1 MKQIGLLIGFLL
13 MAITLPAQGLLEKK
27 LDIRIKDQLLEK
39 ALLHLSQVA
48 AVEITFSNDILPPNR
63 QVNLSVRQKTLANIL
78 DLLLEDT
85 RVEYKIIANR
95 IVLVPREKPNQ
106 KYTVSGFIH
115 DLETGEK
122 LISSNIYVP
131 GTNKGTTTNVYGF
144 FSLTLPEGKNVLKV
158 SYLGYQ
164 SIEID
169 LVLDKNEKIKINLTP
184 SLTLAPVV
192 VVAYDSLPTRPDLM
206 STDEIPLGRFETL
219 PALGGE
225 VDLIRL
231 AHLLAGVQTGADG
244 VGGIHIRGGGVDQN
258 LILLDGVPVYNAA
271 HMAGVFSIFNSSAV
285 KSTRLI
291 KGSFPSRYGGRL
303 SSVLDVRTKEG
314 NKRAF
319 GAEAT
324 IGLTSAKLSIEGPLK
339 KDTSSFILSARKSFL
354 GAYVRPIS
362 RRSKKNKG
370 QSGESD
376 YDFYDLNGKVNFSVG
391 SKDELFLS
399 VYNGGDRYENETST
413 ASFLD
418 GAAYQ
423 DTSRQ
428 SLTWGNTIAALR
440 WNHLLSSKLFV
451 NTTLSYSR
459 YYFKSDDLF
468 TYRFEED
475 GFTISELTF
484 SRFKSKIEDFIA
496 SVDLE
501 YSPSSNHFLRFGAI
515 VTRHSFEPGVAA
527 IGADLKLT
535 IPDLDLFIK
544 QLDSLENPTINTL
557 ESAIYIED
565 DITFSRNFH
574 ANLGLRA
581 SMLNVQGE
589 SYHSLE
595 PRVNLAYRLGSKW
608 SLKGSFSIMKQY
620 LHLLTTSGI
629 GLPNDLWVPST
640 ARVKPQTA
648 WQVVGGFN
656 YKLGD
661 GLVLDVEAYYKKM
674 NNVITFQEGSS
685 ISFIDAENW
694 ENSVTAGQGWSY
706 GLETGISKNIGNTT
720 GWLNYTLAWSE
731 RQFDD
736 INLGEKYPFRYDRRH
751 EVKLALV
758 HRLTDHWNLS
768 GNWVFGTGIAI
779 TLPISEYVF
788 DIPSFIP
795 TTAFNFGEKNSLRLP
810 AYHRLDLGANYR
822 FGRNK
827 FKQEIN
833 FGIYNVTNAQ
843 NPLYYRLSRDP
854 SEIRKRTYVQ
864 ATLLPFVPYFSYNI
878 RF

>member
-1 MKQIGLLIGFLL
+1 MKQIGLVIGFFL
-13 MAITLPAQGLLEKK
+13 MAITLSAQSLLEKK
-27 LDIRIKDQLLEK
+27 LDLRIKDQVLEK
-39 ALLHLSQVA
+39 ALLQLSQTA
-48 AVEITFSNDILPPNR
+48 AVEITFSNDILPADR
-63 QVNLSVRQKTLANIL
+63 KVNLSVRQKSLGRIL

-85 RVEYKIIANR
+85 RVGYKVIADR
-95 IVLVPREKPNQ
+95 IVLVSKPKTSQ
-106 KYTVSGFIH
+106 KYTISGFVH

-122 LISSNIYVP
+122 LIASNIYVP
-131 GTNKGTTTNVYGF
+131 GTNKGTTTNAYGF
-144 FSLTLPEGKNVLKV
+144 FSLTLPEGKNVLKA
-158 SYLGYQ
+158 SYLGYR
-164 SIEID
+164 SIEIE
-169 LVLDKNEKIKINLTP
+169 LMLNKNETIEINLTP

-192 VVAYDSLPTRPDLM
+192 VVAYDSLPVRPDLM

-225 VDLIRL
+225 VDVIRL

-285 KSTRLI
+285 KSTKLI
-291 KGSFPSRYGGRL
+291 KGSFPARYGGRL

-314 NKRAF
+314 NSRSL

-324 IGLTSAKLSIEGPLK
+324 VGLTAAKLSIEGPLK
-339 KDTSSFILSARKSFL
+339 KDTSSFIFSARKSFL

-370 QSGESD
+370 QAGESD
-376 YDFYDLNGKVNFSVG
+376 YDFYDLNGKINLSIG
-391 SKDELFLS
+391 KKDELFLS
-399 VYNGGDRYENETST
+399 FYNGGDRYENETTSG
-413 ASFLD
+413 SFLD
-418 GAAYQ
+418 GASYQ

-428 SLTWGNTIAALR
+428 SLNWGNTIAALR

-451 NTTLSYSR
+451 NTTFSYSR
-459 YYFKSDDLF
+459 YFFKSDDLF
-468 TYRFEED
+468 TYLFEED
-475 GFTISELTF
+475 GSTLRELNF
-484 SRFKSKIEDFIA
+484 SRFRSNIEDFIA
-496 SVDLE
+496 RVDLE
-501 YSPSSNHFLRFGAI
+501 YSPSSSHFLRFGAE
-515 VTRHSFEPGVAA
+515 VTRHSFQPGVAA
-527 IGADLKLT
+527 LGADLKLS
-535 IPDLDLFIK
+535 IPDVDLFIK
-544 QLDSLENPTINTL
+544 LLDSLENPAINTL
-557 ESAIYIED
+557 ESAVYIED

-574 ANLGLRA
+574 ANLGLRG

-589 SYHSLE
+589 KYYSLE
-595 PRVNLAYRLGSKW
+595 PRINLAYRLNS
-608 SLKGSFSIMKQY
+608 SLSIKGSFSFMKQY

-629 GLPNDLWVPST
+629 GLPTDLWVPST
-640 ARVKPQTA
+640 ARVKPQSA
-648 WQVVGGFN
+648 WQVVGGLN

-661 GLVLDVEAYYKKM
+661 GLMLDVEAYYKKM

-706 GLETGISKNIGNTT
+706 GLETGFSKNIGNTT
-720 GWLNYTLAWSE
+720 GWVNYTLAWSE

-736 INLGEKYPFRYDRRH
+736 INLGRKYPFRYDRRH
-751 EVKLALV
+751 EFKLAVV
-758 HRLTDHWNLS
+758 HHLTDRWNLS

-779 TLPISEYVF
+779 TLPVSEYVF

-822 FGRNK
+822 FGQNK

-854 SEIRKRTYVQ
+854 SEIRRRTYVQ
-864 ATLLPFVPYFSYNI
+864 ATLLPFIPYFSYNI